1 MIKGSGK
8 NRTASFFIIRNSLKN
23 RHPLMGAGFNILL
36 SGELKVKQ
44 VNQVNQVNKVPL
56 NFNTE
61 DKYTAQYEKYADPLN
76 LREFFF

>member
-1 MIKGSGK
+1 M
-8 NRTASFFIIRNSLKN
+8 RNSLKN
-23 RHPLMGAGFNILL
+23 RHPIEGVGFNILL
-36 SGELKVKQ
+36 SGELKVK
-44 VNQVNQVNKVPL
+44 QVNQVNKVPL